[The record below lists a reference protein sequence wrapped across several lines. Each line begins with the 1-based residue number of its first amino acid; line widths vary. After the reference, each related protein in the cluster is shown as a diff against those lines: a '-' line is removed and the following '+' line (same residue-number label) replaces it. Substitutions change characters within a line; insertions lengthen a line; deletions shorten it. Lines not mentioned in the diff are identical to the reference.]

1 MNWIW
6 FLIPITLNQWWIL
19 NKNEMG
25 FDVFV
30 QWVLQ
35 LYSLELN
42 YSHTA
47 GQRRNPQ
54 HVMYSKVMSN
64 DLINVLI
71 QNELIAWAD
80 VSLLSDL
87 NISASKASP
96 VIFAF
101 QLLQFSPL
109 QHTFVF
115 LFPFLP
121 ITLNFTQ
128 VRAFIFPLSCFIVQW
143 IACSPFQAPFRY
155 HVCLLFTL
163 CLSISDP
170 FSLTVFFV
178 GVLTVMP
185 PTATGARTFCPS
197 VKPCQFNCDF
207 TLPLLSWPIHYC
219 CTLSLSGSAEKPA
232 TTLGFHFK
240 ECPKNK
246 GHHGTVVTIN
256 YKLGHKKKKSLH
268 LWYKQVQG
276 DIKRDQEPSSSAD
289 QWLLLNA
296 TISTLIFLQ
305 RQWICS
311 WSLAGNIQPVHH
323 LSLGS

>member
-47 GQRRNPQ
+47 GQRRNPR
-54 HVMYSKVMSN
+54 HVMYSKV
-64 DLINVLI
+64 INVSI

-96 VIFAF
+96 VTFAF
-101 QLLQFSPL
+101 QLLQFFPL

-128 VRAFIFPLSCFIVQW
+128 VRPFIFPLSCFIVQW

-155 HVCLLFTL
+155 HVCLLLTL
-163 CLSISDP
+163 SVCPSLP
-170 FSLTVFFV
+170 TFSLTVFFV

-185 PTATGARTFCPS
+185 PTATVASPACSSGARTFCPS
-197 VKPCQFNCDF
+197 VKSCQFNCDF

-219 CTLSLSGSAEKPA
+219 CTLSLSRSAEKTA
-232 TTLGFHFK
+232 MTLDFNFN
-240 ECPKNK
+240 ECPKHK
-246 GHHGTVVTIN
+246 VHHGTVVTIN
-256 YKLGHKKKKSLH
+256 YKLGHKKKITALVIQTGARGHKTRP
-268 LWYKQVQG
+268 G
-276 DIKRDQEPSSSAD
+276 AFF
-289 QWLLLNA
+289 
-296 TISTLIFLQ
+296 ISRSVAAAKCYHQHTYIPAAAVNLQ
-305 RQWICS
+305 LEFSR
-311 WSLAGNIQPVHH
+311 
-323 LSLGS
+323 